1 MAIQN
6 IDIADKTT
14 LDSVKTDTTA
24 LRGMGGIK
32 YNSTTSKPQVYDTTN
47 STWVDLQIGGGGG
60 NAQITIF
67 NDNSAYTN
75 KVFTVRHE
83 TNLFS
88 DTATMTGASV
98 SIQVPYLGKY
108 YITWE
113 NASGQTLQ
121 QSVTVVGA
129 GDIVFTPLTIT
140 EVSPFATASEAEL
153 LTVLEAHYYDKIN
166 LANYWSVGD
175 TRKISLSSFA
185 GPNPNSSETWA
196 AQDITVTILGFDHT
210 DLVTPINGHTKAA
223 ITLQTKELLSGTAAG
238 TAGVIYVNGDS
249 SYDMSFTKWSNLYM
263 RTYLNDKVW
272 GAFPTN
278 FKSMIKPS
286 KHYRHTNYNDTTSE
300 IVTDNLFLPSY
311 PEIFGT
317 ASYQYYTTT
326 SPTEGYQ
333 FEYYTNNSNRIKY
346 PNNNGAQGGSAQIW
360 WQGSPSSRYASS
372 SGYYWCGV
380 TASGSADYFNGGYA
394 YGLAPAFAM

>member
-1 MAIQN
+1 MATQTIN
-6 IDIADKTT
+6 VADKAT
-14 LDSVKTDTTA
+14 LDSVNSKVTGIVA
-24 LRGMGGIK
+24 APPIK
-32 YNSTTSKPQVYDTTN
+32 YDATAGETKVYDPVNEEYVT
-47 STWVDLQIGGGGG
+47 LQTGGGGG

-113 NASGQTLQ
+113 NASSQTLQ

-129 GDIVFTPLTIT
+129 GDIVFAPLTIT

-175 TRKISLSSFA
+175 TRKISLSSMQA
-185 GPNPNSSETWA
+185 PNPYSSQTWA
-196 AQDITVTILGFDHT
+196 AQDITVTILDFDHT
-210 DLVTPINGHTKAA
+210 DLATPINGHTKAA
-223 ITLQTKELLSGTAAG
+223 ITLQTKEVLSGTAAG
-238 TAGVIYVNGDS
+238 TAGVIHVNGDS
-249 SYDMSFTKWSNLYM
+249 SSDMSFTKWSNLYM

-286 KHYRHTNYNDTTSE
+286 KHYRHTNYNDATSE

-317 ASYQYYTTT
+317 ASYQYYTIT

-360 WQGSPSSRYASS
+360 WQGSPSSDYSS
-372 SGYYWCGV
+372 SYGYGWCYV
-380 TASGSADYFNGGYA
+380 YTSGSANISLGRYA
-394 YGLAPAFAM
+394 LGLAPAFAM